1 MDSTLRT
8 MFPAYSDHD
17 GKTGP
22 LALESSHRNKTL
34 LSFDGISQSTVV
46 PLTELKLL
54 PRAIVC
60 PACQESS
67 ITRIERKI
75 CAYTHVIAGFLFLC
89 TIVGGPVPYFSERY
103 KDAVHYCC
111 RCNKRLATF
120 HPEKGTELHV
130 Y

>member
-1 MDSTLRT
+1 LISTPWIQHFVPCSPR
-8 MFPAYSDHD
+8 AYSDHN
-17 GKTGP
+17 GKAGP
-22 LALESSHRNKTL
+22 LALESSHRNKKL
-34 LSFDGISQSTVV
+34 VSFDGISQSTVV

-54 PRAIVC
+54 PRTIVC

-75 CAYTHVIAGFLFLC
+75 CAYTQ
-89 TIVGGPVPYFSERY
+89 Y

-120 HPEKGTELHV
+120 HPEMGTELHV